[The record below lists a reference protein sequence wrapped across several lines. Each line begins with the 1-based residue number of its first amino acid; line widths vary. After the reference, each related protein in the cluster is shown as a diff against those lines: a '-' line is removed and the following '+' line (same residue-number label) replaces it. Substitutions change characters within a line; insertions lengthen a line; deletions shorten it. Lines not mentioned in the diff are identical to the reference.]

1 MNGAT
6 RVRTT
11 HRSEYWHVNNVF
23 ERENTRVVMAERN
36 NALFQYATNLEK
48 KVTSVTRKIFSQ
60 FFFCFKSK
68 DDDML
73 ANGSQILSYRMSRKL

>member
-48 KVTSVTRKIFSQ
+48 KSHKRDKENFQPV
-60 FFFCFKSK
+60 FFCFKSK
-68 DDDML
+68 DDDM
-73 ANGSQILSYRMSRKL
+73 

>member
-48 KVTSVTRKIFSQ
+48 KSHKSDKENFQPV
-60 FFFCFKSK
+60 FFFVLNQKTMTCKETAARF
-68 DDDML
+68 
-73 ANGSQILSYRMSRKL
+73 

>member
-48 KVTSVTRKIFSQ
+48 SHKRDKENFQPVFLFEI
-60 FFFCFKSK
+60 K